1 VTVPLPCHS
10 SEDFLRDH
18 QNGNFPKNSRY
29 QEGLQTVKKK
39 NIFPPARAS

>member
-1 VTVPLPCHS
+1 MMEEGLVMA
-10 SEDFLRDH
+10 
-18 QNGNFPKNSRY
+18 PKNSRY